1 MRISTF
7 RRGAV
12 VLAALAIIMT
22 GGMAC
27 FGDDD
32 SSTDTELERIRGMV
46 VNSVVELEVMR
57 VRLTQLEESNQAL
70 ADRVAGLQDENREL
84 THRIAELETAGPA
97 ANSAPVTAAMPDQ
110 STASDEDR
118 QLVRDFAECTLKMA
132 GEVPESMIGTVADQ
146 MARQMWQEIEDGTT
160 TIVQV
165 RMGYA
170 MLCGQ

>member
-1 MRISTF
+1 MRKSTF
-7 RRGAV
+7 LRGAV
-12 VLAALAIIMT
+12 ALGAFAVIITGALA
-22 GGMAC
+22 C
-27 FGDDD
+27 WSDDD
-32 SSTDTELERIRGMV
+32 SSADTELERVRGMV

-84 THRIAELETAGPA
+84 THRIAELETAAPA

-110 STASDEDR
+110 STASEEDR

-132 GEVPESMIGTVADQ
+132 GEVPDSMIATVADQ
-146 MARQMWQEIEDGTT
+146 MARQMWQEIEDGTA